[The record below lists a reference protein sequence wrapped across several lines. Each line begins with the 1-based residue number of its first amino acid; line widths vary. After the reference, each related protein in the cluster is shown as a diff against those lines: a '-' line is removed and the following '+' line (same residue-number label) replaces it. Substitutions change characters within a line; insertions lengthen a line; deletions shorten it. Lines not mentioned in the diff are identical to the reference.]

1 MESVLIIDDD
11 VELCGM
17 LRQYLERNGM
27 RLEVR
32 NNGRDGLESALT
44 EDYDIVLLDLT
55 LPCMEGLEV
64 LRSLRRRGSDLRVL
78 LLTAL
83 DTDADRIAGFKYGA
97 DDYLSKPFNLRELLA
112 RIRAILRRG
121 SHRLAP
127 TPPEGVKD
135 RLAVGDFIMDFVSHT
150 VWYKNREL
158 ELTDIESS
166 LLEEFLQS
174 AGTVLSREELAV
186 RVLGRPFHPL
196 DRSLDMHVSR
206 LRRKLEMLEDFE
218 SRIKTIRS
226 AGYLLTL
233 NDA

>member
-27 RLEVR
+27 RLDAR

-44 EDYDIVLLDLT
+44 DEYDIVLLDLT

-121 SHRLAP
+121 PHRLAP
-127 TPPEGVKD
+127 APPEGAKD

-150 VWYKNREL
+150 VRYKNREL

-166 LLEEFLQS
+166 LLEELLQS
-174 AGTVLSREELAV
+174 AGKVLSREELAV